1 MTKQNLEILEFED
14 KKTTAGKRYTRFKTD
29 EGWMSCFDKKSCEA
43 LKDKEGETVS
53 VDVAEANGF
62 KNIRKYLG
70 NAKESDDDEEESE
83 EEEKPAKKEAVVQ
96 KTFSKETPKS
106 MLVSYAKDL
115 LVAGWEFEKAV
126 KAVKDLEKAFEPEIA
141 KPKRNLKKEIVQYL
155 QKNPDGVEIS
165 KLMVDLKINEAETQ
179 IEITKLLDEG
189 IVFEPKPGKV
199 RFL

>member
-53 VDVAEANGF
+53 VDVAEANGV